1 MNEIFDF
8 IDNNE
13 KGIMKVIGF
22 DNEKEYNVLL
32 KKLFDLKKEKN
43 IIFFE
48 DRIPFPSNRE
58 VISIIQNAANKMNLN
73 IIEKEEINLVT
84 NIELNSLIRK
94 GIDIVLAPY
103 LRSNYFSSKNVKINF
118 FVKTIV
124 WIYEFFS
131 KVNYPKLPKV
141 IYYGEVLEDE
151 KIFLEILGQIGI
163 KTILFKPNGDIN
175 INSSKELIFDNQF
188 ECMSMKDRIKIGEYI
203 ESIKSIEKIE
213 NIEENKEIQNNSS
226 SKNVIKSEAKEIKDE
241 IMNEFLKS
249 GIFKPWIFRKGYV
262 KSLIVDSVVED
273 LKTYARE
280 DSRFRPNFK
289 HEGSTV
295 FVPNFFIKVN
305 GTYIDKV
312 KYRELIESIVKN
324 PLVKIIEQPNL
335 INTSTLPMT
344 EVYSLS
350 FVLNESK
357 TEIIKDKLKE
367 HKCYMLKEYNLDVQ
381 DLIIKKLN
389 EFYDVYK
396 GFVTPEEFLKLIF
409 IIINLPEEYAILIEN
424 FDFPYKVPKL
434 FIYLKERKLLN
445 KENAMLIHFFKLL
458 AFDIII
464 FSPIGAPYIED
475 NLFNEHLSIIDLDEM
490 TYSYDYKTAI
500 SQKEDIKKS
509 IFKKIF
515 K

>member
-1 MNEIFDF
+1 
-8 IDNNE
+8 
-13 KGIMKVIGF
+13 
-22 DNEKEYNVLL
+22 
-32 KKLFDLKKEKN
+32 
-43 IIFFE
+43 
-48 DRIPFPSNRE
+48 
-58 VISIIQNAANKMNLN
+58 
-73 IIEKEEINLVT
+73 
-84 NIELNSLIRK
+84 
-94 GIDIVLAPY
+94 
-103 LRSNYFSSKNVKINF
+103 
-118 FVKTIV
+118 
-124 WIYEFFS
+124 
-131 KVNYPKLPKV
+131 
-141 IYYGEVLEDE
+141 
-151 KIFLEILGQIGI
+151 
-163 KTILFKPNGDIN
+163 
-175 INSSKELIFDNQF
+175 
-188 ECMSMKDRIKIGEYI
+188 
-203 ESIKSIEKIE
+203 
-213 NIEENKEIQNNSS
+213 
-226 SKNVIKSEAKEIKDE
+226 
-241 IMNEFLKS
+241 MNEFLKS